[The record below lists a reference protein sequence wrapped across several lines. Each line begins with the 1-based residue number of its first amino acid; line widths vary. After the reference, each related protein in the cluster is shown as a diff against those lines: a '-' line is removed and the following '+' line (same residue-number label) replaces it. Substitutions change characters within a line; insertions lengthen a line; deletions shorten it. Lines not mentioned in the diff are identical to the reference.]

1 MANRAKAPRVE
12 DMLPE
17 YDFSGGDRGKYLARY
32 HSGTNVVLLDPD
44 IADAFPDA
52 ASVNRTLRLLVNVA
66 RRQVSGSQSSKGRK
80 RGEAR
85 STVKPQKRAR
95 TRTSSA
101 R

>member
-1 MANRAKAPRVE
+1 MANRAKATQVE

-17 YDFSGGDRGKYLARY
+17 YDFSGGQRGKYLARY
-32 HSGTNVVLLDPD
+32 RAGTNVVLLDPD
-44 IADAFPDA
+44 VAEAFPDA

-66 RRQVSGSQSSKGRK
+66 RRQVPGSEPAKGRK
-80 RGEAR
+80 RSDAR